1 MSAALVSVVGPPG
14 SGKTTLAHWLAKAL
28 GGRLLLEDYEGN
40 PFLADSYAGLK
51 ELRLAG
57 QVWFL
62 LSRVNQ
68 LARLRW
74 PERGVVVTDY
84 AFLQDSVYAHLWLTG
99 EPLEAYERLAA
110 LVAGLVVPPSV
121 LIHLDAP
128 LDLLTSR
135 IAGRGRDYEA
145 YFTRDFLQRLR
156 DEYASVLA
164 DPPCPAIAVDVA
176 QRDLA
181 LPEQR
186 QWLLEELRHA
196 GIRNT

>member
-1 MSAALVSVVGPPG
+1 MIGMVGAPG
-14 SGKTTLAHWLAKAL
+14 SGKTTLAQWLATAL
-28 GGRLLLEDYEGN
+28 GGRLLLEDYAGN
-40 PFLADSYAGLK
+40 PFLAESYAGRK

-57 QVWFL
+57 QTWFL

-74 PERGVVVTDY
+74 PKQGIVVTDY

-99 EPLEAYERLAA
+99 EPLATYERLAA
-110 LVAGLVVPPSV
+110 EMAGLVAEPSV
-121 LIHLDAP
+121 LVYLDAP

-145 YFTRDFLQRLR
+145 YFTRDFLQRLC
-156 DEYASVLA
+156 DEYARVLT
-164 DPPCPAIAVDVA
+164 DPPCPVIVVDVA

-181 LPEQR
+181 LPAHR
-186 QWLLEELRHA
+186 QWLLEELRR
-196 GIRNT
+196 IRNA